1 MASKGLLLSRKQLL
15 SLVGGYDFYE
25 QTRTVDVHV
34 AHLRKQLEA
43 STSGRIL
50 VVPKA
55 SLRNRTTSVLLTT
68 RGSYV

>member
-1 MASKGLLLSRKQLL
+1 MEHKGLVLSHEQLL
-15 SLVGGYDFYE
+15 SLVWGYDFYD

-43 STSGRIL
+43 STGGRL
-50 VVPKA
+50 LAVPRA

-68 RGSYV
+68 RGSSV